1 MGAILAPRRR
11 LCEFDT
17 PALSTM
23 FSSKPAPF
31 PPRRTLGGLSVL
43 GAVSLISVVSVLVLV
58 SLSRL
63 RGFTLHEN
71 ALDARTTVR
80 YLADEFALLEQQHP
94 DPQVG
99 RLLENS
105 RELRHALSDTEILE
119 GGRLLRRHGY
129 LFALVPRRAIER
141 SGDPVFSGNPIRI
154 FEANAPRRSDAFVVL
169 GWPWRPEP
177 TPIVLCKVA
186 GELYSLK
193 NAQAEWAGPHLD
205 PLSLPPLELWRVA
218 GGM

>member
-1 MGAILAPRRR
+1 MRSTNP
-11 LCEFDT
+11 T
-17 PALSTM
+17 PL
-23 FSSKPAPF
+23 
-31 PPRRTLGGLSVL
+31 PPRRALGGLSVL

-63 RGFTLHEN
+63 RGFALHEN
-71 ALDARTTVR
+71 ALDARATVR
-80 YLADEFALLEQQHP
+80 YLADEFALLGEEHRY
-94 DPQVG
+94 PQVG

-105 RELRHALSDTEILE
+105 RELQHALSDTEVLE

-129 LFALVPRRAIER
+129 LFALVPRRKIER
-141 SGDPVFSGNPIRI
+141 SGDSVSDANSVRI
-154 FEANAPRRSDAFVVL
+154 LEANAPRPSNAFVVL

-177 TPIVLCKVA
+177 TPLVLCKVA
-186 GELYSLK
+186 GEIYSLK

-205 PLSLPPLELWRVA
+205 PQSLPPLELWRVA